1 MATKKQ
7 NTPTTVT
14 TVTNSTASQDTV
26 QLAVVQRMDKIIELL
41 EQLNANLPLKGIDTS
56 RFVK

>member
-7 NTPTTVT
+7 TTPTAT
-14 TVTNSTASQDTV
+14 TNSTANQDNV
-26 QLAVVQRMDKIIELL
+26 QLSAVVQRMDKIIELL
-41 EQLNANLPLKGIDTS
+41 EELNANLPLKGIDTS

>member
-7 NTPTTVT
+7 NTTTAT
-14 TVTNSTASQDTV
+14 TNSTASQDNV
-26 QLAVVQRMDKIIELL
+26 QLSAVVQRMDRIIELL
-41 EQLNANLPLKGIDTS
+41 EQLNVDMPLKGIDTS

>member
-7 NTPTTVT
+7 NTTTVT
-14 TVTNSTASQDTV
+14 TNSTASQDNV
-26 QLAVVQRMDKIIELL
+26 QLSAVVQRLDKIIELL
-41 EQLNANLPLKGIDTS
+41 KQLNVDMPLKGIDTS

>member
-7 NTPTTVT
+7 NTTTVT
-14 TVTNSTASQDTV
+14 TNSTASQDNV
-26 QLAVVQRMDKIIELL
+26 QMSAVVQRLDRIIELL
-41 EQLNANLPLKGIDTS
+41 VELNANLPLKGIDTS

>member
-7 NTPTTVT
+7 TTPTTVT
-14 TVTNSTASQDTV
+14 TNSTANDNV
-26 QLAVVQRMDKIIELL
+26 QLSAVVQRMDKIIDLL
-41 EQLNANLPLKGIDTS
+41 EQLNVNLPLKGIDTS

>member
-14 TVTNSTASQDTV
+14 TNSTASQDNV
-26 QLAVVQRMDKIIELL
+26 NLSAVVQRLDKIIELL
-41 EQLNANLPLKGIDTS
+41 DQLNINLPLKGIDTS

>member
-7 NTPTTVT
+7 NTTTT
-14 TVTNSTASQDTV
+14 TATTNSTASQDNV
-26 QLAVVQRMDKIIELL
+26 QLFSRLDRIIELL
-41 EQLNANLPLKGIDTS
+41 EQLNADMPLKGIDTS

>member
-7 NTPTTVT
+7 NTITTT
-14 TVTNSTASQDTV
+14 ATNSTASQDTV
-26 QLAVVQRMDKIIELL
+26 QLSAVVQRLDMIVELL
-41 EQLNANLPLKGIDTS
+41 KELNANLPLKGIDTS

>member
-7 NTPTTVT
+7 NTPPTVT
-14 TVTNSTASQDTV
+14 TNSTANDSV
-26 QLAVVQRMDKIIELL
+26 QLSAVVQRMDKIIDLL
-41 EQLNANLPLKGIDTS
+41 EQLNINLPLKGIDTS

>member
-7 NTPTTVT
+7 NTPTA
-14 TVTNSTASQDTV
+14 NSTANDNV
-26 QLAVVQRMDKIIELL
+26 QLLQRMDRIIELL
-41 EQLNANLPLKGIDTS
+41 DQLNANLPLKGIDTS

>member
-7 NTPTTVT
+7 NTTPTTT
-14 TVTNSTASQDTV
+14 TNSTASQDNV
-26 QLAVVQRMDKIIELL
+26 QLSAVVQRMDKIIELL
-41 EQLNANLPLKGIDTS
+41 DQLNANLPLKGIDTS

>member
-14 TVTNSTASQDTV
+14 TNSTANDNV
-26 QLAVVQRMDKIIELL
+26 QLSAVVQRLDKIIELL
-41 EQLNANLPLKGIDTS
+41 EQLNINLPLKGIDTS

>member
-14 TVTNSTASQDTV
+14 TNSTASQDNV
-26 QLAVVQRMDKIIELL
+26 QLSAVVQRMDKIIELL
-41 EQLNANLPLKGIDTS
+41 EQLNINLPLKGIDTS

>member
-7 NTPTTVT
+7 NTTTVT
-14 TVTNSTASQDTV
+14 TNSTASQDNV
-26 QLAVVQRMDKIIELL
+26 QLSAIVQRMDKIIELL
-41 EQLNANLPLKGIDTS
+41 EQLNVDMPLKGIDTS

>member
-7 NTPTTVT
+7 NTTTAT
-14 TVTNSTASQDTV
+14 TTCTANQDAV
-26 QLAVVQRMDKIIELL
+26 QQSAIVQRLDKVIELL

>member
-7 NTPTTVT
+7 NTTAATTT
-14 TVTNSTASQDTV
+14 CTASQDTV
-26 QLAVVQRMDKIIELL
+26 QQSAIVQRMDKIIELL
-41 EQLNANLPLKGIDTS
+41 EELNVNLPLKGIDTS

>member
-14 TVTNSTASQDTV
+14 TNSTASQDNV
-26 QLAVVQRMDKIIELL
+26 QLSAVVQRMDKIIELL

>member
-7 NTPTTVT
+7 NTTATTT
-14 TVTNSTASQDTV
+14 CTASQDTV
-26 QLAVVQRMDKIIELL
+26 QLSAVVQRLDKVIELL
-41 EQLNANLPLKGIDTS
+41 EELNVNLPLKGIDTS

>member
-7 NTPTTVT
+7 NTTTAT
-14 TVTNSTASQDTV
+14 TNSTASQDNV
-26 QLAVVQRMDKIIELL
+26 QLSAVVQRLDKVIELL
-41 EQLNANLPLKGIDTS
+41 EKLNADMPLKGIDTS

>member
-7 NTPTTVT
+7 NTTTAT
-14 TVTNSTASQDTV
+14 TCTASQDNV

-41 EQLNANLPLKGIDTS
+41 VELNANLPLKGIDTS

>member
-7 NTPTTVT
+7 NTPTVT
-14 TVTNSTASQDTV
+14 TNSTANDNV
-26 QLAVVQRMDKIIELL
+26 QQSAVVQRLDKIIELL
-41 EQLNANLPLKGIDTS
+41 QELNVNLPLKGIDTS

>member
-14 TVTNSTASQDTV
+14 TNSTASQDNV
-26 QLAVVQRMDKIIELL
+26 QLSAVVQRMDKIIELL
-41 EQLNANLPLKGIDTS
+41 EQLNVNLPLKGIDTS

>member
-14 TVTNSTASQDTV
+14 TNSTANDNV
-26 QLAVVQRMDKIIELL
+26 QLLQRMDKVIELL

>member
-7 NTPTTVT
+7 NTTPTAT
-14 TVTNSTASQDTV
+14 TTCTASQDNV
-26 QLAVVQRMDKIIELL
+26 QQSAVVQRLDKIIELL
-41 EQLNANLPLKGIDTS
+41 EQLNVNLPLKGIDTS

>member
-7 NTPTTVT
+7 TTTPNATTT
-14 TVTNSTASQDTV
+14 CTANQDNV
-26 QLAVVQRMDKIIELL
+26 QQSAIVQRLDKIIDLL
-41 EQLNANLPLKGIDTS
+41 ETLNVNLPLKGIDTS

>member
-14 TVTNSTASQDTV
+14 TNSTASQDNV
-26 QLAVVQRMDKIIELL
+26 QLSAVVQRMDRIIELL
-41 EQLNANLPLKGIDTS
+41 EELNANLPLKGIDTS

>member
-7 NTPTTVT
+7 NTTTVT
-14 TVTNSTASQDTV
+14 TNSTASQDTV
-26 QLAVVQRMDKIIELL
+26 QLLQRMDRIIELL
-41 EQLNANLPLKGIDTS
+41 EELNVNLPLKGIDTS

>member
-14 TVTNSTASQDTV
+14 TNSTASQDNV
-26 QLAVVQRMDKIIELL
+26 QLSAVVQRLDKIIELL
-41 EQLNANLPLKGIDTS
+41 VELNANLPLKGIDTS

>member
-7 NTPTTVT
+7 NTTTTVT
-14 TVTNSTASQDTV
+14 TNSTASQDNI
-26 QLAVVQRMDKIIELL
+26 QLYAVVQRMDRIIELL
-41 EQLNANLPLKGIDTS
+41 EELNVNLPLKGIDTS

>member
-7 NTPTTVT
+7 NTTTTVT
-14 TVTNSTASQDTV
+14 TNSTASQDNV
-26 QLAVVQRMDKIIELL
+26 QLSAIVQRMDKIIELL
-41 EQLNANLPLKGIDTS
+41 EQLNVDMPLKGIDTS

>member
-7 NTPTTVT
+7 NTPTAT
-14 TVTNSTASQDTV
+14 TTCTANQDNV
-26 QLAVVQRMDKIIELL
+26 QQSAVVQRMDRIIELL
-41 EQLNANLPLKGIDTS
+41 EQLNADLPLKGIDTS

>member
-7 NTPTTVT
+7 NTTTAT
-14 TVTNSTASQDTV
+14 TCTASQDTV
-26 QLAVVQRMDKIIELL
+26 QQSALVQRLDKIIELL
-41 EQLNANLPLKGIDTS
+41 VELNANLPLKGIDTS

>member
-7 NTPTTVT
+7 NTPPTA
-14 TVTNSTASQDTV
+14 VTNSTANDNV
-26 QLAVVQRMDKIIELL
+26 QLSAVVQRMDIVIELL
-41 EQLNANLPLKGIDTS
+41 DRLNANLPLKGIDTS

>member
-7 NTPTTVT
+7 NTPTTAT
-14 TVTNSTASQDTV
+14 TTCTANQDNV
-26 QLAVVQRMDKIIELL
+26 QQSAVVQRLDKVIELL
-41 EQLNANLPLKGIDTS
+41 EELNANLPLKGIDTS

>member
-7 NTPTTVT
+7 NTPPTAT
-14 TVTNSTASQDTV
+14 TNSTANDNV
-26 QLAVVQRMDKIIELL
+26 QLSAVVQRLDKIIELL
-41 EQLNANLPLKGIDTS
+41 EQLNVNLPLKGIDTS

>member
-7 NTPTTVT
+7 NTTT
-14 TVTNSTASQDTV
+14 TNSTASQDTV
-26 QLAVVQRMDKIIELL
+26 QLSAVVQRMDKIIELL
-41 EQLNANLPLKGIDTS
+41 EQLIVDMPLKGIDTS

>member
-7 NTPTTVT
+7 NTTTAT
-14 TVTNSTASQDTV
+14 TNSTASQDTV
-26 QLAVVQRMDKIIELL
+26 QLSAVVQRMDKIIALL
-41 EQLNANLPLKGIDTS
+41 EELNANLPLKGIDTS